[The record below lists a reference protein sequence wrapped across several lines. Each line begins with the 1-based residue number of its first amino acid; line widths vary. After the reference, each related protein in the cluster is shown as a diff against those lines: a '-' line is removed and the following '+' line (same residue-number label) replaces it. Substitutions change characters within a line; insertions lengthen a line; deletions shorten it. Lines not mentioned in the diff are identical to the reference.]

1 MKEETK
7 LDHISVSA
15 LTMMLKPDARLSPK
29 QPINTVVKKEGP
41 APRAALM
48 IRLAA
53 VNAVPLHSGAL
64 TLMIQG
70 LTFTEGMLAKHP
82 PAKA

>member
-1 MKEETK
+1 MQSS
-7 LDHISVSA
+7 LDKM
-15 LTMMLKPDARLSPK
+15 LTIILKPTARLTP
-29 QPINTVVKKEGP
+29 QIPINMVVKKEGP

-53 VNAVPLHSGAL
+53 VKAAPRISG
-64 TLMIQG
+64 G
-70 LTFTEGMLAKHP
+70 LTFIIHGRTFTDGMLAKHP